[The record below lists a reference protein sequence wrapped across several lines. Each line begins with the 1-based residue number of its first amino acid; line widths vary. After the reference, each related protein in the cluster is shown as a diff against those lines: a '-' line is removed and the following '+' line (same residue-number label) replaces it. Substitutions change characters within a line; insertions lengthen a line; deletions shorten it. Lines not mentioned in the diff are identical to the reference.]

1 VLVRDLV
8 CAALGWA
15 LAAACWIGSSRL
27 QKSLLSDAFGAD
39 GLPRGLAVVL
49 AVVSTLIAVRA
60 LWVHRRA
67 ASDLSPDATT
77 SLEHARA
84 LGILA
89 IGAAYVILTPLIG
102 YLPGAA
108 LVLIVTTLY
117 YGAPP
122 RLSLFVVS
130 VAGATFLWF
139 LFARVLSVSM
149 PTPAWM
155 RLFG

>member
-1 VLVRDLV
+1 MLVRDLV

-15 LAAACWIGSSRL
+15 LAAACWIGASRL

-49 AVVSTLIAVRA
+49 ASVSTLIAIRA
-60 LWVHRRA
+60 LLAHRVSRVSM
-67 ASDLSPDATT
+67 ASDQTT
-77 SLEHARA
+77 ALEHARA

-89 IGAAYVILTPLIG
+89 IGAAYVILTPWIG

-122 RLSLFVVS
+122 RPSLFVVS
-130 VAGATFLWF
+130 LAGATLLWV